1 MSVWRSGC
9 VLLLGVAGL
18 CAAVPAQPDLK
29 TVLSWLAPDTETV
42 IGSNGP
48 LVWPDLEAPSSGA
61 SGLEVMSAE
70 QLKQQLEMLA
80 AGLFSLKNGGLQSFL
95 DSGKVALA
103 VTGSRHFRPPKK
115 LGGMLF
121 QGCAIAVFND
131 SSAIQSDAF
140 VQKSATSSKRV
151 ENVEGVNIAV
161 FEETQ
166 EEDVWTTFVG
176 FPRQNVVVVATDL
189 DYLRTVLTRIRGA
202 AGQRALPETL
212 AEWKYADTSAAI
224 WGVRHYQRSDSTLDP
239 TSPFHGQDAAN
250 TPDAQA
256 LGVTFRLDAADRIV
270 TVNYLS
276 GGASAR
282 KTVERFLGLG
292 GPASPS
298 LPKIEARFSRRDA
311 AVLECA
317 VALAIPKALAIVPI
331 IGLMS
336 MFGHAIYM

>member
-9 VLLLGVAGL
+9 VLLLGVANL
-18 CAAVPAQPDLK
+18 CAAGPAQPDLK
-29 TVLSWLAPDTETV
+29 TVLSWLPPDTETV

-80 AGLFSLKNGGLQSFL
+80 AGLFSLRNGGLQAVL
-95 DSGKVALA
+95 NGGKVALA

-115 LGGMLF
+115 LGGTLF
-121 QGCAIAVFND
+121 QGCAITVFSD
-131 SSAIQSDAF
+131 SSTIQGDAF
-140 VQKSATSSKRV
+140 IQKATASSKRV
-151 ENVEGVNIAV
+151 ENIEGMNIAV

-189 DYLRTVLTRIRGA
+189 DYLRTVLARMHGVV
-202 AGQRALPETL
+202 GQRALPETL
-212 AEWKYADTSAAI
+212 PEWKYADTNAAI

-250 TPDAQA
+250 TPDPQA
-256 LGVTFRLDAADRIV
+256 VGVTFQLDTAGRIV

-276 GGASAR
+276 GGAAAR

-292 GPASPS
+292 GPSSPG
-298 LPKIEARFSRRDA
+298 LPKIEARFSRRDT

-317 VALAIPKALAIVPI
+317 VNMAIPKALAIVPI